1 MRCQPRRLAC
11 ALPFLLLL
19 TGCAGDPDLPHM
31 SGEPAVVPARA
42 THAVH
47 FTATSAVID
56 SGELLSLNRFLA
68 GAGLSRGDRVRVEQV
83 AAQDEVGQVRRAA
96 IVDELRLAGLRAE
109 PMAGG
114 GARRDALEVAVERS
128 SAAVQGCPDWHD
140 PSIWEAPVE
149 QAKNGLRP
157 NFGCATAANLAAE
170 IARPQDLI
178 AGERPDAVRAPAF
191 VSSAAQNAPVR
202 TVAAPS
208 TGGSG
213 SGSGNGASASGS
225 GGQ

>member
-1 MRCQPRRLAC
+1 MSRQLRSLLRS
-11 ALPFLLLL
+11 LPFLLLL
-19 TGCAGDPDLPHM
+19 NGCVGDPDLPHM
-31 SGEPAVVPARA
+31 AGEPTVAPLRV

-47 FTATSAVID
+47 FAATSAVID
-56 SGELLSLNRFLA
+56 GAERLSLNRFLA
-68 GAGLSRGDRVRVEQV
+68 GAGLARGDRVRVEQV
-83 AAQDEVGQVRRAA
+83 AAQDEVAQVRRAA
-96 IVDELRLAGLRAE
+96 IIEELRLAGLRAE

-114 GARRDALEVAVERS
+114 ADRRDALDVAIERS

-140 PSIWEAPVE
+140 PSIWGAPVE
-149 QAKNGLRP
+149 RAKNGVRP

-178 AGERPDAVRAPAF
+178 AGEAPDAARAPAF
-191 VSSAAQNAPVR
+191 VSSAAQNAPVK

-213 SGSGNGASASGS
+213 SGSGNGAGSSGS